1 LNDKKRRSFHGE
13 KYALTQLPIDESE
26 ESLNAK
32 EIYSELKA
40 AILTLGN
47 DIETRTKKKLCSF
60 PSQASICI

>member
-1 LNDKKRRSFHGE
+1 M
-13 KYALTQLPIDESE
+13 QLPIDESE